1 MASVTDKGESE
12 EGGEEEEE
20 SIMIP
25 ELPSGQ
31 ELTIAILSTWGD
43 KYCVGLSSIE
53 VFTASGEMAAVKKVR
68 ERRRR
73 KIHKLEL
80 FSLAFQISA
89 DPSDINVL
97 PEYFDDPRVV
107 QNLLDG
113 VNRTRDDLHMWLAPF
128 SPGRPHTVTLTFT
141 SHTTLAMVRIWVSDS
156 VGYIR
161 EGKISPMRT
170 EYGKSHLLYFHT
182 PYAQHVIILTEGADP
197 FNLSDVVTIFHS
209 LNTFFPQNYNKSRIH
224 SYRGARQVEM
234 YLDTQLIFRG
244 EIAR

>member
-1 MASVTDKGESE
+1 MEEFLSEYRQRRHRSSESMASDLCDEGESE

-20 SIMIP
+20 EEEEGVMIP

-31 ELTIAILSTWGD
+31 ELTLAILSTWGD
-43 KYCVGLSSIE
+43 KYYVGLSSIE

-73 KIHKLEL
+73 RRGKIHKLEL

-97 PEYFDDPRVV
+97 PEYSDDPRVV

-128 SPGRPHTVTLTFT
+128 FPGRPHTVTLTFT
-141 SHTTLAMVRIWVSDS
+141 SHTTLAMVRIWVSAS
-156 VGYIR
+156 VGCMR
-161 EGKISPMRT
+161 DSKISPMHT
-170 EYGKSHLLYFHT
+170 EYGKSYMLYFHS
-182 PYAQHVIILTEGADP
+182 PYAQHVIITKGVDP
-197 FNLSDVVTIFHS
+197 FNLVNISDVVTIS
-209 LNTFFPQNYNKSRIH
+209 LTEYVLPS
-224 SYRGARQVEM
+224 E
-234 YLDTQLIFRG
+234 L
-244 EIAR
+244 